1 MSGKRK
7 ILIVDD
13 DRDLVATLRLL
24 LERAGYA
31 VVDAPGPG
39 EGMEKAE
46 RERPDLILLDVMMP
60 DATEGFHFV
69 WHLRRHGEPYFR
81 DVPIV
86 MLTAIHGTTDLRF
99 YPDVGDGTYG
109 PGEYLPVQEFL
120 DKPIDPREL
129 LERVAKALAHSP
141 LGTPVS

>member
-1 MSGKRK
+1 MSTKPK
-7 ILIVDD
+7 ILVVDD
-13 DRDLVATLRLL
+13 DRDLVVTLRLL

-31 VVDAPGPG
+31 VVDASGPG
-39 EGMEKAE
+39 EGLEKVE
-46 RERPDLILLDVMMP
+46 RERPELILLDVMMP

-69 WHLRRHGEPYFR
+69 WKLRHREEPYFH

-86 MLTAIHGTTDLRF
+86 MLTAIHGKTDLRF
-99 YPDVGDGTYG
+99 YPDSGDGTYA

-129 LERVAKALAHSP
+129 LDRVAKVLAISHLSA
-141 LGTPVS
+141 PVS